1 MSVGEIAPSLGVRV
15 LVADDDRRVLRVVA
29 ANLERAGYD
38 VVIAADGI
46 EATTLAARE
55 QPDLAILDVMMP
67 ARDGFETAAAIRA
80 FSDVPII
87 FLSARGE
94 QVDKVHG
101 LDLGADDYVT
111 KPFGLEEL
119 LARVRAVLRRHAA
132 TDATGDTVEAA
143 GVRVDRARRSVT
155 VGGEDVKLT
164 PTEYR
169 LLVALITR
177 ADMVCESED
186 LLEAVWGPEY
196 RGESEYLWTYVRY
209 LRNKIEADPRNPRLI
224 LTEPGVGYRFAVV

>member
-1 MSVGEIAPSLGVRV
+1 MAEIAPTLGIRV

-29 ANLERAGYD
+29 ANLERAGYN
-38 VVIAADGI
+38 VVTASDGI

-55 QPDLAILDVMMP
+55 DPDLAIFDVMMP
-67 ARDGFETAAAIRA
+67 GRDGFEAARAIRA

-87 FLSARGE
+87 FLTARGE

-111 KPFGLEEL
+111 KPFGVEEL
-119 LARVRAVLRRHAA
+119 LARVRAVLRRHAG
-132 TDATGDTVEAA
+132 TDASEDVVEAS
-143 GVRVDRARRSVT
+143 GVRVDRARRTVSVR
-155 VGGEDVKLT
+155 GDEVKLT

-177 ADMVCESED
+177 ADIVCMSED
-186 LLEAVWGPEY
+186 LLESVWGPEY
-196 RGESEYLWTYVRY
+196 RCESEYLWTYVRY

-224 LTEPGVGYRFAVV
+224 LTEPGVGYRFAV

>member
-1 MSVGEIAPSLGVRV
+1 MNTGEVAPSLGIRV
-15 LVADDDRRVLRVVA
+15 LVADDDRRVRRVVA

-38 VVIAADGI
+38 VVTAADGI

-55 QPDLAILDVMMP
+55 QPDLVILDVMMP
-67 ARDGFETAAAIRA
+67 GRDGFEATAAIRA

-87 FLSARGE
+87 LLTARGE

-119 LARVRAVLRRHAA
+119 LARTRAVLRRHAA
-132 TDATGDTVEAA
+132 GDDGDDSIEAA
-143 GVRVDRARRSVT
+143 GVRVDRARRSVQ
-155 VGGEDVKLT
+155 VRGADVKLT

-169 LLVALITR
+169 LLVALMSR
-177 ADMVCESED
+177 ADMVCASED

-209 LRNKIEADPRNPRLI
+209 LRNKIELDPKRPRLI
-224 LTEPGVGYRFAVV
+224 LTEPGVGYRFAIA